1 MFAELALACFL
12 QVDGSASRS
21 WKLLRLEYHQTKL
34 ADLAKFCMSIF
45 KDFATIFFFG
55 KKNCQQTKCRA
66 KISPIL
72 VFKFENSCAIMQ
84 RKSVW
89 SLYNRKNAKNNQN
102 SYFPKMIKSNLKT
115 FKKVKES
122 SNKNPKQKRPNT
134 FLLAKW
140 ERIIKKKTVKY
151 HKYIKNIFFFFLQ
164 KIWQIRVWPLLG
176 IASTAVS
183 HPSFGSA
190 TGNPL
195 SRSLTWSMFPGR
207 PREYTICKK
216 NRQNYGSARF
226 FRQNWNL
233 CEMVGLE

>member
-151 HKYIKNIFFFFLQ
+151 HKYIKNIFFFFAKNMADPCLTLARDSIHCCLSPQ
-164 KIWQIRVWPLLG
+164 FWLCNWQPTLEELDVEYVPRQ
-176 IASTAVS
+176 T
-183 HPSFGSA
+183 
-190 TGNPL
+190 
-195 SRSLTWSMFPGR
+195 SRI
-207 PREYTICKK
+207 Y
-216 NRQNYGSARF
+216 
-226 FRQNWNL
+226 NL
-233 CEMVGLE
+233 